1 MRREEL
7 HKNVR
12 EKFLFEGLTSVG
24 KTWLSLNIVK
34 IYLMNNKKVLYIDP
48 EDGVQR
54 ELDRGIFDDLT
65 DEQLANIEMIHA
77 NNIETYLK
85 WVNGWIEDK
94 SIGPQINKVQHG
106 LNYDL
111 KICDGIMTE
120 IEQYKF
126 RLTQKFIRQGYYVIG
141 EKQFP
146 ISNPDLFTLPYQTY
160 NKLYDQLRD
169 AITTMMEHQYD
180 IICTTHPFKNT
191 DSQKALEQSIFGKFD
206 SVIHLNKL
214 LLPSGNPKWNATIV
228 KNRGKESP
236 DKSNTIDNVNPI
248 LIYFIKKFSMPIDE
262 TLKKLG
268 MKEKE

>member
-1 MRREEL
+1 MKREEL
-7 HKNVR
+7 HRNVR
-12 EKFLFEGLTSVG
+12 EKFLFEGLTSTG
-24 KTWLSLNIVK
+24 KSWLSLNIAK
-34 IYLMNNKKVLYIDP
+34 IYLMNDKKVLFIDP

-65 DEQLANIEMIHA
+65 DKELENIEMIHA

-85 WVNGWIEDK
+85 WVNGWTEDK

-106 LNYDL
+106 LNCDL
-111 KICDGIMTE
+111 KVCDGIMTE

-146 ISNPDLFTLPYQTY
+146 ISNPDLFNLPYQTY

-169 AITTMMEHQYD
+169 AITIMMEHSYD
-180 IICTTHPFKNT
+180 IICTTHPFKST
-191 DSQKALEQSIFGKFD
+191 DAHKALEQSIHGKFD
-206 SVIHLNKL
+206 SVIRLNKL
-214 LLPSGNPKWNATIV
+214 LLPSGNPKWNAIIV

-236 DKSNTIDNVNPI
+236 DKSNAIDSVNPI
-248 LIYFIKKFSMPIDE
+248 ILYFIKKFNMDTDE
-262 TLKKLG
+262 TLERLG